1 MPTLVNET
9 AGRFLVR
16 HSVYTYISGR
26 RVIKG
31 RKSQRGTLY
40 TQDEKRNESLLIP
53 SDWHEIRA
61 ARLKKV
67 SRMRAHTRTKIVW
80 SAELFAL
87 AAVFYA

>member
-53 SDWHEIRA
+53 SD
-61 ARLKKV
+61 
-67 SRMRAHTRTKIVW
+67 
-80 SAELFAL
+80 
-87 AAVFYA
+87 